1 MTATR
6 QVHNLIL
13 LDESGSM
20 QSISNAIIQG
30 FNEVVQTIKGVAE
43 KYPEQEHRVS
53 FISFNGLGQTVHH
66 FLEPIEKLE
75 EINAENYN
83 PNSMTP
89 LYDAIGFSVEKIRQA
104 LQSEKEYNVLVTI
117 MTDGAENASKE
128 YTSTTIKQLV
138 EELEQVGWTFTYIGT
153 DHDVVYSAEK
163 ISIRNTMSFVR
174 NKEGI
179 KDMFSKERDARERYS
194 DSLRMGMKMASFYE
208 EQRDEIE
215 NDQGNNKPIVQNLT
229 YDSSLEE
236 VEASLKGTIK
246 QMELNGETQELKFE
260 KLLKEGRVKLLKG
273 EVKQAYRIFH
283 QCMLDPTSTN
293 SLDIG
298 ELYFWSTRC
307 QEELGNKNKALRDY
321 LLLLEKEQATRNNQ
335 DLINAILDRL
345 IEYGDISKLVEDF
358 KKRNRR

>member
-1 MTATR
+1 
-6 QVHNLIL
+6 
-13 LDESGSM
+13 
-20 QSISNAIIQG
+20 
-30 FNEVVQTIKGVAE
+30 
-43 KYPEQEHRVS
+43 
-53 FISFNGLGQTVHH
+53 
-66 FLEPIEKLE
+66 
-75 EINAENYN
+75 
-83 PNSMTP
+83 
-89 LYDAIGFSVEKIRQA
+89 
-104 LQSEKEYNVLVTI
+104 
-117 MTDGAENASKE
+117 
-128 YTSTTIKQLV
+128 
-138 EELEQVGWTFTYIGT
+138 LEQVGWTFTYIGT

-273 EVKQAYRIFH
+273 KVKQAYRIFH

-345 IEYGDISKLVEDF
+345 IVFGDISKLVKDF
-358 KKRNRR
+358 KKRKRR

>member
-1 MTATR
+1 
-6 QVHNLIL
+6 
-13 LDESGSM
+13 
-20 QSISNAIIQG
+20 
-30 FNEVVQTIKGVAE
+30 
-43 KYPEQEHRVS
+43 
-53 FISFNGLGQTVHH
+53 
-66 FLEPIEKLE
+66 
-75 EINAENYN
+75 
-83 PNSMTP
+83 
-89 LYDAIGFSVEKIRQA
+89 
-104 LQSEKEYNVLVTI
+104 

-128 YTSTTIKQLV
+128 YTSTAIKQLV

-246 QMELNGETQELKFE
+246 QMELNGETQELKF
-260 KLLKEGRVKLLKG
+260 
-273 EVKQAYRIFH
+273 
-283 QCMLDPTSTN
+283 
-293 SLDIG
+293 
-298 ELYFWSTRC
+298 
-307 QEELGNKNKALRDY
+307 
-321 LLLLEKEQATRNNQ
+321 
-335 DLINAILDRL
+335 
-345 IEYGDISKLVEDF
+345 
-358 KKRNRR
+358 

>member
-1 MTATR
+1 M
-6 QVHNLIL
+6 
-13 LDESGSM
+13 
-20 QSISNAIIQG
+20 
-30 FNEVVQTIKGVAE
+30 
-43 KYPEQEHRVS
+43 
-53 FISFNGLGQTVHH
+53 
-66 FLEPIEKLE
+66 
-75 EINAENYN
+75 
-83 PNSMTP
+83 
-89 LYDAIGFSVEKIRQA
+89 
-104 LQSEKEYNVLVTI
+104 
-117 MTDGAENASKE
+117 
-128 YTSTTIKQLV
+128 
-138 EELEQVGWTFTYIGT
+138 EQVGWTFTYIGT

-345 IEYGDISKLVEDF
+345 IVFGDISKLVKDF
-358 KKRNRR
+358 KKRKRR